1 METLD
6 FLGGIMIPFVILA
19 LTNCWVVF
27 WNKKSFGISLPAT
40 LTGTVLLT
48 YFSQLLFHTF
58 NIGIYV
64 CLAAAVSAVILL
76 ILRRKDRD
84 FISRCFSEG
93 FFVFLAICLFFLV
106 MDYGRW
112 LSEWDEYS
120 HWGKMVKEM
129 FRLDRFYSEP
139 QSDLLVHKDYPP
151 FAVIFEMLW
160 CRFSGGY
167 SAGGATMA
175 LHIFGFSMVLPL
187 ALEQLNGEKKT
198 GRLQKFISKLAI
210 VAAFLLLIC
219 NFNHVQPMTIYLDL
233 FLPLFYVSLI
243 LMTADREL
251 RRSGFGFTMILLGQF
266 GLIITKQMGLAFVL
280 LVWFFYTMLEA
291 LELSSEGKVSQ
302 EKKSGRWVILA
313 VKSLAILITPAVS
326 YSIWNHYITNL
337 GLTGQF
343 SFERINIGTIIRIL
357 AGGGDYIQH
366 LTYVKFIRALFTT
379 NLGTGIFSMTYV
391 SAVLLAFCIL
401 AVLAYLFRTVVHRG
415 EILQYAVL
423 FAVGSAGYAFTMLVL
438 YMFCYSEGEMS
449 VLASYER
456 YMSTYILSEYVILF
470 LLLVRLLARKKV
482 DVCTY
487 PVALGMLGI
496 GLLMAGTGGVSQ
508 LMPQMF
514 CEKDG
519 DYKEQA
525 DEIQRLTPADTEVFL
540 ISSHNDVYTYI
551 LTYYLD
557 DRRIDKRYLT
567 SNVATW
573 GADNTDYW
581 NAVLNCIRED
591 GYVYLY
597 NVTDEVRDALG
608 QYMDDEFVEQA
619 LYVAVE
625 QNGELRLQRAW

>member
-1 METLD
+1 METLN

-76 ILRRKDRD
+76 ILRRKDCD

-175 LHIFGFSMVLPL
+175 LHILGFSMVLPL

-210 VAAFLLLIC
+210 VAAFLLLIF

-243 LMTADREL
+243 LMAADREL
-251 RRSGFGFTMILLGQF
+251 RRSGFGVTMILLGQF

-343 SFERINIGTIIRIL
+343 SFERINVGTIIRIL

-366 LTYVKFIRALFTT
+366 LTYVKFIRALFTM

-581 NAVLNCIRED
+581 NAVLDCIRED

-619 LYVAVE
+619 LYAAVE
-625 QNGELRLQRAW
+625 ENGELRLQRAW

>member
-93 FFVFLAICLFFLV
+93 FFVFLATCLFFLV

-112 LSEWDEYS
+112 FSEWDEYS

-175 LHIFGFSMVLPL
+175 LHILGFSMVLPL

-198 GRLQKFISKLAI
+198 GRLQKLISKLAI
-210 VAAFLLLIC
+210 VAAFLLLIF

-243 LMTADREL
+243 LMAEDREL

-343 SFERINIGTIIRIL
+343 SFEIINVGTIIRIL

-379 NLGTGIFSMTYV
+379 NLGTGIFSMTYA
-391 SAVLLAFCIL
+391 SAVLLAFCML

-415 EILQYAVL
+415 EILPYAVL

-619 LYVAVE
+619 LYAAVE
-625 QNGELRLQRAW
+625 ENGELRLQRAW

>member
-1 METLD
+1 
-6 FLGGIMIPFVILA
+6 MIPFVILA

-93 FFVFLAICLFFLV
+93 FFVFLATCLFFLV

-112 LSEWDEYS
+112 FSEWDEYS

-175 LHIFGFSMVLPL
+175 LHILGFSMVLPL

-198 GRLQKFISKLAI
+198 GRLQKLISKLAI
-210 VAAFLLLIC
+210 VAAFLLLIF

-243 LMTADREL
+243 LMAEDREL

-343 SFERINIGTIIRIL
+343 SFEIINVGTIIRIL

-379 NLGTGIFSMTYV
+379 NLGTGIFSMTYA
-391 SAVLLAFCIL
+391 SAVLLAFCML

-415 EILQYAVL
+415 EILPYAVL

-619 LYVAVE
+619 LYAAVE
-625 QNGELRLQRAW
+625 ENGELRLQRAW

>member
-175 LHIFGFSMVLPL
+175 LHILGFSMVLPL
-187 ALEQLNGEKKT
+187 ALEQLNGETKT
-198 GRLQKFISKLAI
+198 DRLQKFISKLAI
-210 VAAFLLLIC
+210 VAAFLLFIF

-243 LMTADREL
+243 LMVSDSEL
-251 RRSGFGFTMILLGQF
+251 RRSGFGFVMLLLGQF
-266 GLIITKQMGLAFVL
+266 SLIITKQMGVAFVL
-280 LVWFFYTMLEA
+280 LVWFFYTMLEV
-291 LELSSEGKVSQ
+291 LELSSEDKGSQ
-302 EKKSGRWVILA
+302 EKKSGRWMILVA
-313 VKSLAILITPAVS
+313 RSLAILITPAVS

-343 SFERINIGTIIRIL
+343 SFEIINVGTIIRIL

-379 NLGTGIFSMTYV
+379 NLGTGIFSMTYA
-391 SAVLLAFCIL
+391 SAVLLAFCML
-401 AVLAYLFRTVVHRG
+401 AVLVYLFRTVVHRG
-415 EILQYAVL
+415 EILPYAVL

-619 LYVAVE
+619 LYAAVE
-625 QNGELRLQRAW
+625 ENGELRLQRAW

>member
-1 METLD
+1 
-6 FLGGIMIPFVILA
+6 MIPFVILA

-112 LSEWDEYS
+112 FSEWDEYS

-175 LHIFGFSMVLPL
+175 LHILGFSMVLPL

-198 GRLQKFISKLAI
+198 GRLQKLISKLAI
-210 VAAFLLLIC
+210 VAAFLLLIF

-243 LMTADREL
+243 LMAEDREL

-343 SFERINIGTIIRIL
+343 SFEIINVGTIIRIL

-379 NLGTGIFSMTYV
+379 NLGTGIFSMTYA
-391 SAVLLAFCIL
+391 SAVLLAFCML

-415 EILQYAVL
+415 EILPYAVL

-496 GLLMAGTGGVSQ
+496 GLRMAGTGGVSQ

-619 LYVAVE
+619 LYAAVE
-625 QNGELRLQRAW
+625 ENGELRLQRAW

>member
-1 METLD
+1 
-6 FLGGIMIPFVILA
+6 MIPFVILA

-112 LSEWDEYS
+112 FSEWDEYS

-175 LHIFGFSMVLPL
+175 LHILGFSMVLPL

-198 GRLQKFISKLAI
+198 GRLQKLISKLAI
-210 VAAFLLLIC
+210 VAAFLLLIF

-243 LMTADREL
+243 LMAEDREL

-343 SFERINIGTIIRIL
+343 SFEIINVGTIIRIL

-379 NLGTGIFSMTYV
+379 NLGTGIFSMTYA
-391 SAVLLAFCIL
+391 SAVLLAFCML

-415 EILQYAVL
+415 EILPYAVL

-540 ISSHNDVYTYI
+540 IVST
-551 LTYYLD
+551 
-557 DRRIDKRYLT
+557 
-567 SNVATW
+567 
-573 GADNTDYW
+573 
-581 NAVLNCIRED
+581 
-591 GYVYLY
+591 
-597 NVTDEVRDALG
+597 
-608 QYMDDEFVEQA
+608 
-619 LYVAVE
+619 
-625 QNGELRLQRAW
+625 

>member
-58 NIGIYV
+58 NIGIYM

-175 LHIFGFSMVLPL
+175 LHILGFSMVLPL

-198 GRLQKFISKLAI
+198 GRLQKLISKLAI
-210 VAAFLLLIC
+210 VAAFLLLIF

-243 LMTADREL
+243 LMAADREL

-343 SFERINIGTIIRIL
+343 SFEIINVGTIIRIL

-379 NLGTGIFSMTYV
+379 NLGTGIFSMTYA
-391 SAVLLAFCIL
+391 SAVLLAFCML
-401 AVLAYLFRTVVHRG
+401 TVLAYLFRTVVHRG
-415 EILQYAVL
+415 EILPYAVL

-619 LYVAVE
+619 LYAAVE
-625 QNGELRLQRAW
+625 ENGELRLQRAW

>member
-1 METLD
+1 
-6 FLGGIMIPFVILA
+6 MIPFVILA
-19 LTNCWVVF
+19 LINCWLVF
-27 WNKKSFGISLPAT
+27 WNKKSFGVSLPAT
-40 LTGTVLLT
+40 LTGTVLLA

-64 CLAAAVSAVILL
+64 CMAAAVSAIVLL
-76 ILRRKDRD
+76 ILRRKDHD

-93 FFVFLAICLFFLV
+93 FFTFLAICLFFLV

-129 FRLDRFYSEP
+129 LRIDGFYSEP
-139 QSDLLVHKDYPP
+139 QSNLLVHKDYPP

-175 LHIFGFSMVLPL
+175 LHILGFSMVLPL
-187 ALEQLNGEKKT
+187 ALEQLKCEKKT
-198 GRLQKFISKLAI
+198 DGLQKFISKLAI
-210 VAAFLLLIC
+210 VAAFLLFIF

-243 LMTADREL
+243 LMVSDREL
-251 RRSGFGFTMILLGQF
+251 RRSGFGFTMLLLGQF

-280 LVWFFYTMLEA
+280 LVWFFYTMLEV
-291 LELSSEGKVSQ
+291 LELHSEDKGSQ
-302 EKKSGRWVILA
+302 EKKSGRWIMLA
-313 VKSLAILITPAVS
+313 VKSLAMLITSAIS
-326 YSIWNHYITNL
+326 YSIWNHYIASL

-343 SFERINIGTIIRIL
+343 SFERINVGTIIRIL

-401 AVLAYLFRTVVHRG
+401 AVLAYLFRTVVYKG
-415 EILQYAVL
+415 EMLQYAAL
-423 FAVGSAGYAFTMLVL
+423 FAVGSAGYALTMLVL

-470 LLLVRLLARKKV
+470 LLLIRLLARKKI

-487 PVALGMLGI
+487 PVALGMLAI
-496 GLLMAGTGGVSQ
+496 GLLTAGTGGVSQ

-514 CEKDG
+514 AEKDG

-525 DEIQRLTPADTEVFL
+525 GYIEQLTPTDAKVFL
-540 ISSHNDVYTYI
+540 ISTHNDVYTYI

-557 DRRIDKRYLT
+557 DRCIDTRYLT

-581 NAVLNCIRED
+581 NAVLDCIRED
-591 GYVYLY
+591 GYVYLCD
-597 NVTDEVRDALG
+597 VTDEVKEALG

-619 LYVAVE
+619 LYVATE
-625 QNGELRLQRAW
+625 ENGELRLQRAW

>member
-1 METLD
+1 M
-6 FLGGIMIPFVILA
+6 
-19 LTNCWVVF
+19 
-27 WNKKSFGISLPAT
+27 
-40 LTGTVLLT
+40 
-48 YFSQLLFHTF
+48 
-58 NIGIYV
+58 
-64 CLAAAVSAVILL
+64 
-76 ILRRKDRD
+76 
-84 FISRCFSEG
+84 
-93 FFVFLAICLFFLV
+93 FLAICLFFMV

-129 FRLDRFYSEP
+129 FRIDGFYSEP
-139 QSDLLVHKDYPP
+139 QSNLLVHKDYPP
-151 FAVIFEMLW
+151 FAAIFELLW
-160 CRFSGGY
+160 CKFSGGY

-175 LHIFGFSMVLPL
+175 LHILGFSMVLPL
-187 ALEQLNGEKKT
+187 TLEQLNSEKKID
-198 GRLQKFISKLAI
+198 RLQKFISKLAI
-210 VAAFLLLIC
+210 VAAFLLFIF
-219 NFNHVQPMTIYLDL
+219 NFNHVQPLTIYLDL

-243 LMTADREL
+243 LMVSDREL
-251 RRSGFGFTMILLGQF
+251 RRSGFGFTMLLLGQF

-280 LVWFFYTMLEA
+280 LVWFFYTMLEV
-291 LELSSEGKVSQ
+291 LELHSEDKGSQ
-302 EKKSGRWVILA
+302 EKKAGRWMALA
-313 VKSLAILITPAVS
+313 MKSLAMLITPAIS
-326 YSIWNHYITNL
+326 YSIWNHYITSL

-343 SFERINIGTIIRIL
+343 SFERINAGTIIRIL

-401 AVLAYLFRTVVHRG
+401 AVLAYLFRTVVYKG
-415 EILQYAVL
+415 EMLQYVAL
-423 FAVGSAGYAFTMLVL
+423 FVVGSAGYAFTMLVL

-470 LLLVRLLARKKV
+470 LLLIQLLARKKIG
-482 DVCTY
+482 VCTY
-487 PVALGMLGI
+487 PVALGMLAV
-496 GLLMAGTGGVSQ
+496 GLLTVGTGGVSQ

-514 CEKDG
+514 AEKDG
-519 DYKEQA
+519 DNKEQA
-525 DEIQRLTPADTEVFL
+525 EYIEQLTPADAKVFL
-540 ISSHNDVYTYI
+540 ISIHNDVYTYI
-551 LTYYLD
+551 LSYYLD
-557 DRRIDKRYLT
+557 DRCIDDRYLT

-591 GYVYLY
+591 GYVYLHD
-597 NVTDEVRDALG
+597 VTDEVKDALG

-625 QNGELRLQRAW
+625 ENGELRLRRAW

>member
-1 METLD
+1 
-6 FLGGIMIPFVILA
+6 MIPFVILA

-40 LTGTVLLT
+40 LTGTVLLA

-64 CLAAAVSAVILL
+64 CIAVAVSAVILL
-76 ILRRKDRD
+76 ILKRKDRD

-139 QSDLLVHKDYPP
+139 QSNLLVHKDYPP

-175 LHIFGFSMVLPL
+175 LHILGFSMVLPL

-198 GRLQKFISKLAI
+198 VRLQRFISKLAI
-210 VAAFLLLIC
+210 VAAFLLFIF

-243 LMTADREL
+243 LMVSDREL
-251 RRSGFGFTMILLGQF
+251 RRAGFGFVMLLLGQF
-266 GLIITKQMGLAFVL
+266 SLIITKQMGLAFVM
-280 LVWFFYTMLEA
+280 LVWFFYTMLEV
-291 LELSSEGKVSQ
+291 LELSSEDKGSQ
-302 EKKSGRWVILA
+302 EKKSGRWMILVA
-313 VKSLAILITPAVS
+313 RSLAILITPAIS

-343 SFERINIGTIIRIL
+343 SFERINVGTIIRIL

-525 DEIQRLTPADTEVFL
+525 YEIQRLTPADAEVFL

-581 NAVLNCIRED
+581 NAVLDCIRED

-625 QNGELRLQRAW
+625 ENGELRLQRAW

>member
-1 METLD
+1 
-6 FLGGIMIPFVILA
+6 MIPFVILA

-112 LSEWDEYS
+112 FSEWDEYS

-175 LHIFGFSMVLPL
+175 LHILGFSMVLPL

-198 GRLQKFISKLAI
+198 GRLQKLISKLAI
-210 VAAFLLLIC
+210 VAAFLLLIF

-243 LMTADREL
+243 LMAEDREL

-343 SFERINIGTIIRIL
+343 SFEIINVGTIIRIL

-379 NLGTGIFSMTYV
+379 NLGTGIFSMTYA
-391 SAVLLAFCIL
+391 SAVLLAFCML

-415 EILQYAVL
+415 EILPYAVL

-619 LYVAVE
+619 LYAAVE
-625 QNGELRLQRAW
+625 ENGELRLQRAW

>member
-1 METLD
+1 
-6 FLGGIMIPFVILA
+6 MIPFVILT
-19 LTNCWVVF
+19 LINFWVVF
-27 WNKKSFGISLPAT
+27 WNKKSFGVSLPAT
-40 LTGTVLLT
+40 LTGTVLLA

-58 NIGIYV
+58 HIGVYV

-76 ILRRKDRD
+76 VLRRKDHN

-93 FFVFLAICLFFLV
+93 FFVFLAISLFFLV

-129 FRLDRFYSEP
+129 FRIDGFYSEP
-139 QSDLLVHKDYPP
+139 QSNLLVHKDYPP

-160 CRFSGGY
+160 CKFSGGY
-167 SAGGATMA
+167 SVGNATMA
-175 LHIFGFSMVLPL
+175 LHTLGFSMVLPQ
-187 ALEQLNGEKKT
+187 ALERLNGEKKT
-198 GRLQKFISKLAI
+198 DKLQKFLCILAI
-210 VAAFLLLIC
+210 VAAFLLFLF

-243 LMTADREL
+243 LVVSDREL
-251 RRSGFGFTMILLGQF
+251 RRSGFGFTMLLLGQF

-291 LELSSEGKVSQ
+291 VELFSEGRGSQ
-302 EKKSGRWVILA
+302 EKRPGRWLMPAVRSLA
-313 VKSLAILITPAVS
+313 VLITPVFS
-326 YSIWNHYITNL
+326 YSIWNHYITRL

-343 SFERINIGTIIRIL
+343 SFERISVGTIIRIL

-366 LTYVKFIRALFTT
+366 LTYVKYIRALFTT
-379 NLGTGIFSMTYV
+379 NLGTGLFSMTYV
-391 SAVLLAFCIL
+391 SAVILAFCIL
-401 AVLAYLFRTVVHRG
+401 AVMAYLFRTVVYKG
-415 EILQYAVL
+415 EMLQYAVL
-423 FAVGSAGYAFTMLVL
+423 FAVGSAGYAFTMLTL
-438 YMFCYSEGEMS
+438 YMFCFSESEMS

-470 LLLVRLLARKKV
+470 LLLLQLLARKKIA
-482 DVCTY
+482 VCTY
-487 PVALGMLGI
+487 PIALGVLGI
-496 GLLMAGTGGVSQ
+496 GLLTVGTEGASQ

-514 CEKDG
+514 AEKDG

-525 DEIQRLTPADTEVFL
+525 DDIQRLTPAGAEVFL
-540 ISSHNDVYTYI
+540 VSSHNDVYSYF
-551 LTYYLD
+551 LSYYLD
-557 DRRIDKRYLT
+557 DRRIDDRYLT

-581 NAVLNCIRED
+581 NGVLNCIRED

-597 NVTDEVRDALG
+597 DITEEVQEALG
-608 QYMDDEFVEQA
+608 QYMADEFVEQA
-619 LYVAVE
+619 LYVAVDE
-625 QNGELRLQRAW
+625 NGELRLKRAW

>member
-112 LSEWDEYS
+112 FSEWDEYS

-175 LHIFGFSMVLPL
+175 LHILGFSMVLPL

-198 GRLQKFISKLAI
+198 GRLQKLISKLAI
-210 VAAFLLLIC
+210 VAAFLLLIF

-243 LMTADREL
+243 LMAEDREL

-343 SFERINIGTIIRIL
+343 SFEIINVGTIIRIL

-379 NLGTGIFSMTYV
+379 NLGTGIFSMTYA
-391 SAVLLAFCIL
+391 SAVLLAFCML

-415 EILQYAVL
+415 EILPYAVL

-608 QYMDDEFVEQA
+608 
-619 LYVAVE
+619 
-625 QNGELRLQRAW
+625 

>member
-1 METLD
+1 
-6 FLGGIMIPFVILA
+6 MIPFVILA

-40 LTGTVLLT
+40 LTGTVLLA

-64 CLAAAVSAVILL
+64 CIAVAVSAVILL
-76 ILRRKDRD
+76 ILKRKDRD

-139 QSDLLVHKDYPP
+139 QSNLLVHKDYPP

-175 LHIFGFSMVLPL
+175 LHILGFSMVLPL

-198 GRLQKFISKLAI
+198 GRLQKLISKLAI
-210 VAAFLLLIC
+210 VAAFLLLIF

-243 LMTADREL
+243 LMAADREL

-343 SFERINIGTIIRIL
+343 SFEIINVGTIIRIL

-379 NLGTGIFSMTYV
+379 NLGTGIFSMTYA
-391 SAVLLAFCIL
+391 SAVLLAFCML
-401 AVLAYLFRTVVHRG
+401 TVLAYLFRTVVHRG
-415 EILQYAVL
+415 EILPYAVL

-625 QNGELRLQRAW
+625 ENGELRLQRAW

>member
-112 LSEWDEYS
+112 FSEWDEYS

-175 LHIFGFSMVLPL
+175 LHILGFSMVLPL

-198 GRLQKFISKLAI
+198 GRLQKLISKLAI
-210 VAAFLLLIC
+210 VAAFLLLIF

-243 LMTADREL
+243 LMAEDREL

-343 SFERINIGTIIRIL
+343 SFEIINVGTIIRIL

-379 NLGTGIFSMTYV
+379 NLGTGIFSMTYA
-391 SAVLLAFCIL
+391 SAVLLAFCML

-415 EILQYAVL
+415 EILPYAVL

-581 NAVLNCIRED
+581 NAVLDCIRED

-625 QNGELRLQRAW
+625 ENGELRLQRAW

>member
-112 LSEWDEYS
+112 FSEWDEYS

-175 LHIFGFSMVLPL
+175 LHILGFSMVLPL

-198 GRLQKFISKLAI
+198 GRLQKLISKLAI
-210 VAAFLLLIC
+210 VAAFLLLIF

-243 LMTADREL
+243 LMAEDREL

-343 SFERINIGTIIRIL
+343 SFEIINVGTIIRIL

-379 NLGTGIFSMTYV
+379 NLGTGIFSMTYA
-391 SAVLLAFCIL
+391 SAVLLAFCML

-415 EILQYAVL
+415 EILPYAVL

-470 LLLVRLLARKKV
+470 LLLLRLLARKKV

-619 LYVAVE
+619 LYAAVE
-625 QNGELRLQRAW
+625 ENGELRLQRAW

>member
-1 METLD
+1 
-6 FLGGIMIPFVILA
+6 MIPFVILA

-58 NIGIYV
+58 NIGIYM

-175 LHIFGFSMVLPL
+175 LHILGFSMVLPL

-198 GRLQKFISKLAI
+198 GRLQKLISKLAI
-210 VAAFLLLIC
+210 VAAFLLLIF

-243 LMTADREL
+243 LMAADREL

-266 GLIITKQMGLAFVL
+266 GLIITKQMGLAFVM
-280 LVWFFYTMLEA
+280 LVWFFYTMLEVM
-291 LELSSEGKVSQ
+291 ELSSEGKESQ

-343 SFERINIGTIIRIL
+343 SFEIINVGTIIRIL

-525 DEIQRLTPADTEVFL
+525 YEIQRLTPADAEVFL

-581 NAVLNCIRED
+581 NAVLDCIRED

-625 QNGELRLQRAW
+625 ENGELRLQRAW

>member
-210 VAAFLLLIC
+210 VAAFLLLIF

-243 LMTADREL
+243 LMAADREL

-302 EKKSGRWVILA
+302 EKKSGRWVIFA

-343 SFERINIGTIIRIL
+343 SFEIINVGTIIRIL

-379 NLGTGIFSMTYV
+379 NLGTGIFSMTYA
-391 SAVLLAFCIL
+391 SAVLLAFCML
-401 AVLAYLFRTVVHRG
+401 TVLAYLFRTVVHRG
-415 EILQYAVL
+415 EILPYAVL

-619 LYVAVE
+619 LYAAVE
-625 QNGELRLQRAW
+625 ENGELRLQRAW

>member
-58 NIGIYV
+58 NIGIYM
-64 CLAAAVSAVILL
+64 CLVAAVSAVILL

-175 LHIFGFSMVLPL
+175 LHILGFSMVLPL

-198 GRLQKFISKLAI
+198 GRLQKLISKLAI
-210 VAAFLLLIC
+210 VAAFLLLIF

-243 LMTADREL
+243 LMAADREL

-266 GLIITKQMGLAFVL
+266 GLIITKQMGLAFVM
-280 LVWFFYTMLEA
+280 LVWFFYTMLEVM
-291 LELSSEGKVSQ
+291 ELSSEGKESQ

-343 SFERINIGTIIRIL
+343 SFERINVGTIIRIL

-379 NLGTGIFSMTYV
+379 NLGTGIFSMTYA
-391 SAVLLAFCIL
+391 SAVLLAFCML
-401 AVLAYLFRTVVHRG
+401 TVLAYLFRTVVHRG
-415 EILQYAVL
+415 EILPYAVL

-557 DRRIDKRYLT
+557 DRSIDKRYLT

-619 LYVAVE
+619 LYAAVE
-625 QNGELRLQRAW
+625 ENGELRLQRAW

>member
-1 METLD
+1 
-6 FLGGIMIPFVILA
+6 MIPFVILA
-19 LTNCWVVF
+19 LINCWVVF

-40 LTGTVLLT
+40 LTGTVLLA

-64 CLAAAVSAVILL
+64 CMAAAVSAIVLL
-76 ILRRKDRD
+76 ILRRKDHD

-93 FFVFLAICLFFLV
+93 FFVFLTICLFFLV

-129 FRLDRFYSEP
+129 LRLDGFYSEP
-139 QSDLLVHKDYPP
+139 QSNLLVHKDYPP

-175 LHIFGFSMVLPL
+175 LHILGFSMVLPL
-187 ALEQLNGEKKT
+187 ALEQLNVEKKID
-198 GRLQKFISKLAI
+198 RLQKFISKLAI
-210 VAAFLLLIC
+210 VVAFLLFIF

-243 LMTADREL
+243 LMVSDREL
-251 RRSGFGFTMILLGQF
+251 RRSGFGFTMLLLGQF

-280 LVWFFYTMLEA
+280 LVWFFYTILEVP
-291 LELSSEGKVSQ
+291 ELHSEDKGSQ
-302 EKKSGRWVILA
+302 EKKSDRWIILA
-313 VKSLAILITPAVS
+313 VKSLAMLITPVIS
-326 YSIWNHYITNL
+326 YSIWNHYITRL

-343 SFERINIGTIIRIL
+343 SFGKIDVKTVIRIL

-401 AVLAYLFRTVVHRG
+401 AVLTYLFRTVVNKG
-415 EILQYAVL
+415 EMLQYAAL

-449 VLASYER
+449 ILASYER

-470 LLLVRLLARKKV
+470 LLLIRLLARKKIN
-482 DVCTY
+482 VCTY
-487 PVALGMLGI
+487 PVALGMLAI
-496 GLLMAGTGGVSQ
+496 GLLTVGTGGGSQ

-514 CEKDG
+514 AEKDG

-525 DEIQRLTPADTEVFL
+525 EYIEQLTPTDAKVFL
-540 ISSHNDVYTYI
+540 ISTHNDVYTYI

-557 DRRIDKRYLT
+557 DRCIDTRYLT

-581 NAVLNCIRED
+581 NVVMDCIRED

-597 NVTDEVRDALG
+597 DVTDEVKDALG
-608 QYMDDEFVEQA
+608 QYIDDEFVEQA

-625 QNGELRLQRAW
+625 ENGELRLQRAW

>member
-1 METLD
+1 
-6 FLGGIMIPFVILA
+6 MIPFVILA

-58 NIGIYV
+58 NIGIYM
-64 CLAAAVSAVILL
+64 CLVAAVSAVILL

-175 LHIFGFSMVLPL
+175 LHILGFSMVLPL

-198 GRLQKFISKLAI
+198 GRLQKLISKLAI
-210 VAAFLLLIC
+210 VAAFLLLIF

-243 LMTADREL
+243 LMAADREL

-266 GLIITKQMGLAFVL
+266 GLIITKQMGLAFVM
-280 LVWFFYTMLEA
+280 LVWFFYTMLEVM
-291 LELSSEGKVSQ
+291 ELSSEGKESQ

-343 SFERINIGTIIRIL
+343 SFERINVGTIIRIL

-379 NLGTGIFSMTYV
+379 NLGTGIFSMTYA
-391 SAVLLAFCIL
+391 SAVLLAFCML
-401 AVLAYLFRTVVHRG
+401 TVLAYLFRTVVHRG
-415 EILQYAVL
+415 EILPYAVL

-557 DRRIDKRYLT
+557 DRSIDKRYLT

-619 LYVAVE
+619 LYAAVE
-625 QNGELRLQRAW
+625 ENGELRLQRAW

>member
-1 METLD
+1 
-6 FLGGIMIPFVILA
+6 MIPFVILA

-112 LSEWDEYS
+112 FSEWDEYS

-175 LHIFGFSMVLPL
+175 LHILGFSMVLPL

-198 GRLQKFISKLAI
+198 GRLQKLISKLAI
-210 VAAFLLLIC
+210 VAAFLLLIF

-243 LMTADREL
+243 LMAEDREL

-343 SFERINIGTIIRIL
+343 SFEIINVGTIIRIL

-379 NLGTGIFSMTYV
+379 NLGTGIFSMTYA
-391 SAVLLAFCIL
+391 SAVLLAFCML

-415 EILQYAVL
+415 EILPYAVL

-525 DEIQRLTPADTEVFL
+525 YEIQRLTPADAEVFL

-581 NAVLNCIRED
+581 NAVLDCIRED

-625 QNGELRLQRAW
+625 ENGELRLQRAW

>member
-58 NIGIYV
+58 NIGIYM

-175 LHIFGFSMVLPL
+175 LHILGFSMVLPL

-198 GRLQKFISKLAI
+198 GRLQKLISKLAI
-210 VAAFLLLIC
+210 VAAFLLLIF

-243 LMTADREL
+243 LMAADREL

-266 GLIITKQMGLAFVL
+266 GLIITKQMGLAFVM
-280 LVWFFYTMLEA
+280 LVWFFYTMLEVM
-291 LELSSEGKVSQ
+291 ELSSEGKESQ

-343 SFERINIGTIIRIL
+343 SFEIINVGTIIRIL

-379 NLGTGIFSMTYV
+379 NLGTGIFSMTYA
-391 SAVLLAFCIL
+391 SAVLLAFCML
-401 AVLAYLFRTVVHRG
+401 TVLAYLFRTVVHRG
-415 EILQYAVL
+415 EILPYAVL

-619 LYVAVE
+619 LYAAVE
-625 QNGELRLQRAW
+625 ENGELRLQRAW

>member
-1 METLD
+1 MESLD
-6 FLGGIMIPFVILA
+6 FFGGIMIPFVILA

-40 LTGTVLLT
+40 LTGTVLLA

-64 CLAAAVSAVILL
+64 CIAVAVSAVILL
-76 ILRRKDRD
+76 ILKRKDRD

-139 QSDLLVHKDYPP
+139 QSNLLVHKDYPP

-175 LHIFGFSMVLPL
+175 LHILGFSMVLPL
-187 ALEQLNGEKKT
+187 ALEQLNGETKT

-210 VAAFLLLIC
+210 VAAFLLFIF

-243 LMTADREL
+243 LMVSDSEL
-251 RRSGFGFTMILLGQF
+251 RRSGFGFLMLLLGQF
-266 GLIITKQMGLAFVL
+266 SLIITKQMGVAFVL
-280 LVWFFYTMLEA
+280 LVWFFYTMLEV
-291 LELSSEGKVSQ
+291 LELSSEDKGSQ
-302 EKKSGRWVILA
+302 EKKSGLWMIL
-313 VKSLAILITPAVS
+313 VVRSLAILITPAIS

-343 SFERINIGTIIRIL
+343 SFERINVGTIIRIL

-456 YMSTYILSEYVILF
+456 YMSTYILSEYVLLV

-496 GLLMAGTGGVSQ
+496 GLLMVGTGGVSQ
-508 LMPQMF
+508 LMPQSF

-525 DEIQRLTPADTEVFL
+525 DEIQRLTPADAEVFL

-581 NAVLNCIRED
+581 NAVLDCIRED

-608 QYMDDEFVEQA
+608 QYMEDEFVEQA
-619 LYVAVE
+619 LYVAAE
-625 QNGELRLQRAW
+625 ENGELRLQRAW

>member
-1 METLD
+1 
-6 FLGGIMIPFVILA
+6 MIPFVILA
-19 LTNCWVVF
+19 LINCWVVF
-27 WNKKSFGISLPAT
+27 WNKKSFGVSLPAT
-40 LTGTVLLT
+40 LTGTVLLA

-64 CLAAAVSAVILL
+64 CMAAAVSAIVLL
-76 ILRRKDRD
+76 ILRRKDHD

-93 FFVFLAICLFFLV
+93 FFVFLAVCLFFLV

-129 FRLDRFYSEP
+129 LRIDEFYSEP
-139 QSDLLVHKDYPP
+139 QSNLLVHKDYPP
-151 FAVIFEMLW
+151 FAAIFEMLW

-175 LHIFGFSMVLPL
+175 LHILGFSMVLPL
-187 ALEQLNGEKKT
+187 ALEQLICEKKT
-198 GRLQKFISKLAI
+198 DRLQKFISKLAI
-210 VAAFLLLIC
+210 VVAFLLFIF

-243 LMTADREL
+243 LMVPDREL
-251 RRSGFGFTMILLGQF
+251 RRSGFGFTMLLLGQF

-280 LVWFFYTMLEA
+280 LVWFFYTMLEV
-291 LELSSEGKVSQ
+291 LELHSEDKGSQ
-302 EKKSGRWVILA
+302 EKKSGRWIMLA
-313 VKSLAILITPAVS
+313 VKSLAMLIVPAIS
-326 YSIWNHYITNL
+326 YSIWNHYIASL
-337 GLTGQF
+337 GLAGQF
-343 SFERINIGTIIRIL
+343 SFERINLGTLIRIL

-366 LTYVKFIRALFTT
+366 LTYVKFIRALFAT

-391 SAVLLAFCIL
+391 SAVILAFCIL
-401 AVLAYLFRTVVHRG
+401 AVLAYLFRTVVYKG
-415 EILQYAVL
+415 EMLQYAAL
-423 FAVGSAGYAFTMLVL
+423 FAVGSAGYALTMLVL

-456 YMSTYILSEYVILF
+456 YMSTYILSEYGILF
-470 LLLVRLLARKKV
+470 LLVMQLLARKKI

-487 PVALGMLGI
+487 PVALGMLAI
-496 GLLMAGTGGVSQ
+496 GLLTVGAGGVSQ

-514 CEKDG
+514 AEKDG
-519 DYKEQA
+519 DYKKQAEYIEQ
-525 DEIQRLTPADTEVFL
+525 LTPADAKVFL
-540 ISSHNDVYTYI
+540 ISIHNDVYTYI

-557 DRRIDKRYLT
+557 DRRIDDRYLA

-581 NAVLNCIRED
+581 NAVLDCIRED
-591 GYVYLY
+591 GYVYLCD
-597 NVTDEVRDALG
+597 VTDQVKDALG

-625 QNGELRLQRAW
+625 ENGELRLQRAW

>member
-1 METLD
+1 
-6 FLGGIMIPFVILA
+6 MIPFVILA

-40 LTGTVLLT
+40 LTGTVLLA

-64 CLAAAVSAVILL
+64 CIAVAVSAVILL
-76 ILRRKDRD
+76 ILKRTDRD

-175 LHIFGFSMVLPL
+175 LHILGFSMVLPL

-198 GRLQKFISKLAI
+198 GRLQKLISKLAI
-210 VAAFLLLIC
+210 VAAFLLLIF

-243 LMTADREL
+243 LMAADREL

-379 NLGTGIFSMTYV
+379 NLGTGIFSMTYA
-391 SAVLLAFCIL
+391 SAVLLAFCML

-415 EILQYAVL
+415 EILPYAVL

-597 NVTDEVRDALG
+597 NVTDEVREALG

>member
-1 METLD
+1 M
-6 FLGGIMIPFVILA
+6 
-19 LTNCWVVF
+19 
-27 WNKKSFGISLPAT
+27 
-40 LTGTVLLT
+40 
-48 YFSQLLFHTF
+48 
-58 NIGIYV
+58 
-64 CLAAAVSAVILL
+64 
-76 ILRRKDRD
+76 
-84 FISRCFSEG
+84 
-93 FFVFLAICLFFLV
+93 
-106 MDYGRW
+106 
-112 LSEWDEYS
+112 
-120 HWGKMVKEM
+120 
-129 FRLDRFYSEP
+129 
-139 QSDLLVHKDYPP
+139 
-151 FAVIFEMLW
+151 
-160 CRFSGGY
+160 
-167 SAGGATMA
+167 
-175 LHIFGFSMVLPL
+175 
-187 ALEQLNGEKKT
+187 
-198 GRLQKFISKLAI
+198 
-210 VAAFLLLIC
+210 
-219 NFNHVQPMTIYLDL
+219 
-233 FLPLFYVSLI
+233 
-243 LMTADREL
+243 
-251 RRSGFGFTMILLGQF
+251 
-266 GLIITKQMGLAFVL
+266 
-280 LVWFFYTMLEA
+280 LVWFFYTMLEV
-291 LELSSEGKVSQ
+291 LELSSEDKGSQ
-302 EKKSGRWVILA
+302 EKKSGRWMILVA
-313 VKSLAILITPAVS
+313 RSLAILITPAIS

-343 SFERINIGTIIRIL
+343 SFERINVGTIIRIL

-525 DEIQRLTPADTEVFL
+525 YEIQRLTPADAEVFL

-581 NAVLNCIRED
+581 NAVLDCIRED

-625 QNGELRLQRAW
+625 ENGELRLQRAW

>member
-175 LHIFGFSMVLPL
+175 LHILGFSMVLPL

-198 GRLQKFISKLAI
+198 GRLQKLISKLAI
-210 VAAFLLLIC
+210 VAAFLLLIF

-243 LMTADREL
+243 LMVADREL

-302 EKKSGRWVILA
+302 DKKSGRWVILA

-343 SFERINIGTIIRIL
+343 SFEIINVGTIIRIL

-415 EILQYAVL
+415 EIPQYAVL

-496 GLLMAGTGGVSQ
+496 GLLMAGTGGGSQ

-625 QNGELRLQRAW
+625 ENGELRLQRAW